1 MNEET
6 RDIFDNL
13 SININIWYCNR
24 CRERERCKDQL
35 QSCTIGK
42 EEREIED
49 AQ

>member
-24 CRERERCKDQL
+24 CSCRERERGKDQL
-35 QSCTIGK
+35 
-42 EEREIED
+42 
-49 AQ
+49 